1 MEDTEWVHRGYE
13 GRKGGEGLGQPAK
26 EGGGCGYRLSFCPSV
41 LIEEVEAEEL
51 EEPRGEAVAKRH
63 RDPEKGSMDT
73 QGRPRRRSS
82 QTDQTR
88 DGGGQR
94 KPQQGWVTGE
104 AKAKDWIMLW
114 TPGQIPSRGCRADQG
129 DEGEPGRQ
137 TQDQATPWLCGC
149 RDAHLLGIPRHPG
162 TRWSLEAADGGIT
175 RTGPSSSCPP
185 RLSTPLFSASSFP
198 LLLRMGWK
206 RAARTASPITL
217 NHPCRRSVSR
227 PKPALRY
234 SDELHPLSCW
244 GSNSARNI
252 LPPLPPFCERIC
264 SFIYK

>member
-51 EEPRGEAVAKRH
+51 EEPKGGGCFREAGAKRH

-114 TPGQIPSRGCRADQG
+114 TPGQIPSRGAGQIRVMRGSQ
-129 DEGEPGRQ
+129 EGKPKIRQ
-137 TQDQATPWLCGC
+137 
-149 RDAHLLGIPRHPG
+149 LLG
-162 TRWSLEAADGGIT
+162 LAAAVM
-175 RTGPSSSCPP
+175 R
-185 RLSTPLFSASSFP
+185 
-198 LLLRMGWK
+198 
-206 RAARTASPITL
+206 
-217 NHPCRRSVSR
+217 V
-227 PKPALRY
+227 
-234 SDELHPLSCW
+234 CW
-244 GSNSARNI
+244 GSRDI
-252 LPPLPPFCERIC
+252 QGPGGL
-264 SFIYK
+264 